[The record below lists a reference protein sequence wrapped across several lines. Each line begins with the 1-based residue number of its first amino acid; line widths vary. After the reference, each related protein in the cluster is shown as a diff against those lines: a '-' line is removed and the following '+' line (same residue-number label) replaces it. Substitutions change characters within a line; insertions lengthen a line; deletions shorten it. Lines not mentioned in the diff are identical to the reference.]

1 MRFERE
7 PGFFVGAYTVNL
19 ALVFG
24 SLFVLCMVLV
34 GILATGADPDIL
46 IFLVVGTA
54 IAVVTPLL
62 SYPYA
67 RTVWSAIDLAMT
79 PLEPVEEAEA
89 ALAVAATRPEH
100 SAGPVRD
107 HDDDPDP
114 DPDPDPVDG
123 DRDDRPRA

>member
-7 PGFFVGAYTVNL
+7 PGFFVGAYTINL

-24 SLFVLCMVLV
+24 ALFVLCMVLV
-34 GILATGADPDIL
+34 GVLATGAEPDIAV
-46 IFLVVGTA
+46 FLGVALA
-54 IAVVTPLL
+54 IAVATPLL

-89 ALAVAATRPEH
+89 ALAVAATHPEDSSGWSH
-100 SAGPVRD
+100 R
-107 HDDDPDP
+107 PDP
-114 DPDPDPVDG
+114 GTIDG
-123 DRDDRPRA
+123 ETDDRPRA